1 MQQVCLFGCC
11 LNVEL
16 SSVSLGSLPH
26 RLATFLSVLMFP
38 LFAPL
43 LQMRGSSS
51 YNTQEADVLLRL
63 FRSLLRAG
71 LGPERIGII
80 TPYRGQVAHLRNL
93 FKRTF
98 DEASFKGVHIG
109 TVDAFQGGERDIIFV
124 SSVCAGRSPGPHDT
138 NPERLNVT
146 ISRAKHHIIFVGCVC
161 CDAYWGQHCC
171 ISQIL
176 IGCAW
181 CHGLLQ
187 KRIKFEAK

>member
-1 MQQVCLFGCC
+1 
-11 LNVEL
+11 
-16 SSVSLGSLPH
+16 
-26 RLATFLSVLMFP
+26 
-38 LFAPL
+38 
-43 LQMRGSSS
+43 MRGSSS

-93 FKRTF
+93 FKRSF
-98 DEASFKGVHIG
+98 DEASFKAVHIG

-146 ISRAKHHIIFVGCVC
+146 ISRAKHHIIFVGCVFRF
-161 CDAYWGQHCC
+161 AH
-171 ISQIL
+171 
-176 IGCAW
+176 
-181 CHGLLQ
+181 
-187 KRIKFEAK
+187 